1 MQRALNYEKYF
12 NMTKEQLRASL
23 ARATQKEK
31 SKMAQFFIDILG
43 VDKSLNDK
51 SLNDKSL
58 NDKSLNDKSLNDK
71 SLNDKSLNDKS
82 LNDKSLNDKSL
93 NGEILNDDEKS
104 YPLDKVPV
112 IQRARAGF
120 AKLPKQEQE
129 RIRAKVRAQMGLK

>member
-31 SKMAQFFIDILG
+31 SKMAEFFIDILG
-43 VDKSLNDK
+43 VDKG
-51 SLNDKSL
+51 
-58 NDKSLNDKSLNDK
+58 
-71 SLNDKSLNDKS
+71 
-82 LNDKSLNDKSL
+82 LNDKSL

-104 YPLDKVPV
+104 YPLDEVPV